1 MPELP
6 EVEGFRR
13 RLAPLIAGRPIARLD
28 VLDAKLWRPA
38 AGLDA
43 GAVAGRAVQALERH
57 AKLLLFRLDGG
68 LTLVLHL
75 KIAGQLVFAAP
86 AGPRLVGG
94 HPYPLP
100 DADLP
105 AAATRFVLSFGA
117 PGTLFVNDQR
127 RFAWLRLLPDA
138 AAAAFVAE
146 QRYGPDPLDPEF
158 TAGVLA
164 DRLAARARRPLKA
177 ALLDQTCIAGLG
189 NIYADESLHAARLH
203 PMLRTGDATPAE
215 IARLHRAIR
224 DVLEVAVPVGGALVK
239 VGRAIDEP
247 DSERNFL
254 RAHGRAGEPCPDC
267 LRAGRTGPDGEPP
280 LIVRQFLAARGTYF
294 CPVCQPA
301 PPGFA
306 AAAARAAPPDTARSE
321 DDSAPG
327 EDADG

>member
-13 RLAPLIAGRPIARLD
+13 RLAPLITGRPIARLE

-38 AGLDA
+38 EGLA
-43 GAVAGRAVQALERH
+43 APAAAGRSVQALDRR

-75 KIAGQLVFAAP
+75 KIAGQLVFAPPDA
-86 AGPRLVGG
+86 PRLVGG

-105 AAATRFVLSFGA
+105 AAATRFVLHFGA
-117 PGTLFVNDQR
+117 PGTLYVNDQR
-127 RFAWLRLLPDA
+127 RFAWLRLLPDED
-138 AAAAFVAE
+138 AAAFVAE
-146 QRYGPDPLDPEF
+146 QRYGPDPLAPGF
-158 TAGVLA
+158 TADALA
-164 DRLAARARRPLKA
+164 ARLAARARRPLKA

-203 PMLRTGDATPAE
+203 PMVRTGDLTRAE
-215 IARLHRAIR
+215 IAGLHRAIL
-224 DVLEVAVPVGGALVK
+224 DVLELAVPVGGALVK
-239 VGRAIDEP
+239 VGKAVDEP
-247 DSERNFL
+247 GAGRNFL

-267 LRAGRTGPDGEPP
+267 GRAGRPGPDGAPP
-280 LIVRQFLAARGTYF
+280 LIVRQFLAARGTYY

-301 PPGFA
+301 PPGFDA
-306 AAAARAAPPDTARSE
+306 AAVALAAPQGAARGDAA
-321 DDSAPG
+321 DD
-327 EDADG
+327 

>member
-13 RLAPLIAGRPIARLD
+13 RLAPLIAGRPIARLE

-38 AGLDA
+38 EGLDA
-43 GAVAGRAVQALERH
+43 AAVAGRTVQALDRR
-57 AKLLLFRLDGG
+57 AKLLLFRLDGD

-86 AGPRLVGG
+86 AAPRLVGG

-100 DADLP
+100 DASLP
-105 AAATRFVLSFGA
+105 ATATRFVLHFGA
-117 PGTLFVNDQR
+117 PGTLYVNDQR

-138 AAAAFVAE
+138 DAAAFVAA
-146 QRYGPDPLDPEF
+146 QRYGPDPLAPGF
-158 TAGVLA
+158 TADVLA
-164 DRLAARARRPLKA
+164 ARLAARARRPLKG
-177 ALLDQTCIAGLG
+177 ALLDQTCLAGLG

-203 PMLRTGDATPAE
+203 PLVRAGDLTPEE
-215 IARLHRAIR
+215 IARLHRAIV
-224 DVLEVAVPVGGALVK
+224 DVLDLAVPVGGALVK
-239 VGRAIDEP
+239 VGKAIDEP
-247 DSERNFL
+247 GSARNFL

-267 LRAGRTGPDGEPP
+267 LQAGRRGPDGEPP
-280 LIVRQFLAARGTYF
+280 VIVRQFLAARGTYF